1 MKTLLSTI
9 AALVAAL
16 GLTGCSTTNDRG
28 VNINRSTDIFGAV
41 TAPGAGVVTPVSANT
56 NAPAAKS

>member
-9 AALVAAL
+9 AALVVAL

-41 TAPGAGVVTPVSANT
+41 AAPSAGVVTPVSAST
-56 NAPAAKS
+56 VAPVAKS

>member
-9 AALVAAL
+9 AVLVTAL
-16 GLTGCSTTNDRG
+16 GLTGCSSTNDRG

-41 TAPGAGVVTPVSANT
+41 AAPSAGVVTPVSART
-56 NAPAAKS
+56 DTPAAKS